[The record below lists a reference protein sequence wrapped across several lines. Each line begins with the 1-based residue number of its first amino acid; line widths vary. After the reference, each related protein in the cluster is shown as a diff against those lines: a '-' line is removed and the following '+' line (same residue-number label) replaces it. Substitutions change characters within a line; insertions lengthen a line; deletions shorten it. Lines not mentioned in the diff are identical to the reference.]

1 MAGKKFAPFSIG
13 QVTAVTMDFDAPYCL
28 VHAEGRTRFAPGAIV
43 RSWLLDEVP
52 PPAAHPVLSMVPY
65 SQLRERGYECHD
77 DNEPI
82 VSLVP
87 TEYCDVD
94 LASFADVHA
103 DVRVE
108 SEPVYTPGDEEF
120 AARVERV
127 IREEIR
133 RGEGS
138 NFLISRRCDVTIG
151 DFGPR
156 VAHTIFARLARN
168 EFGAYLTFCFFDGER
183 YYLGASPER
192 HLTYRN
198 GTVTMNPICGTLPRA
213 ALQKRSDL
221 IEFLSDPKEVNE
233 LFQVVDEELKM
244 MSRICGEGGVV
255 KGPYLKEMSA
265 LVHTEYVLEGSAT
278 VSPLEAFR
286 ESMFAA
292 TMVGSPLENA
302 ARVIRR
308 HESESRGYYSSALLI
323 RGLADDG
330 QEWLDSAITIR
341 TMTVGSDGHA
351 VIRSGAS
358 IVRDSVPE
366 KECQEVRTKAQGML
380 KAIATAEPPGR
391 FLDAFV
397 DDKVT
402 EVLLGRNRYLS
413 RFWINRQSDDRYAA
427 PELIGRS
434 VLIVDNEDQFTEM
447 LKHILEHLGLKVTM
461 RDYRDRGIELTGFD
475 LVLVGPGPGD
485 PNATDHPK
493 IAQLHRIVG
502 DLLESG
508 TPFLAVCLGHQILCR
523 LLGMRVRPVDPP
535 LQGVQETVDLFGRS
549 EPVGFYNTF
558 FADAPATA
566 PDGVTVAA
574 EPDGRVVAL
583 RSERFTSFQF
593 HVESV
598 LTTNCITIL
607 REALVGLLKR

>member
-1 MAGKKFAPFSIG
+1 MSP
-13 QVTAVTMDFDAPYCL
+13 DFVGPYCL
-28 VHAEGRTRFAPGAIV
+28 IHSEGKVTYARGEAV
-43 RSWLLDEVP
+43 RSWSLAEVP
-52 PPAAHPVLSMVPY
+52 RPATHPVLTMVPY
-65 SQLRERGYECHD
+65 AQLRERGYVCHD
-77 DNEPI
+77 DNEPLI
-82 VSLVP
+82 SLVP
-87 TEYCDVD
+87 SEFREVE
-94 LASFADVHA
+94 LESFADAHA
-103 DVRVE
+103 DVRVV
-108 SEPVYTPGDEEF
+108 SDPVHTPGDEEF
-120 AARVERV
+120 AARIDRV
-127 IREEIR
+127 IKEEIQ

-151 DFGPR
+151 DFGPD

-168 EFGAYLTFCFFDGER
+168 EIGAYLTFCFFDGER
-183 YYLGASPER
+183 YFIGSSPER
-192 HLTYRN
+192 HLTYRR

-213 ALQKRSDL
+213 ALQKRADL
-221 IEFLSDPKEVNE
+221 IEFLSDRKEVNE

-255 KGPYLKEMSA
+255 HGPYLKEMSA

-278 VSPLEAFR
+278 MSPLDAFR

-302 ARVIRR
+302 ARVIHR
-308 HESESRGYYSSALLI
+308 HESESRGYYSSALMI
-323 RGLADDG
+323 RGLEDDG

-341 TMTVGSDGHA
+341 TMAVDTDGHA

-358 IVRDSVPE
+358 VVRDSVPA
-366 KECQEVRTKAQGML
+366 KECREVRTKAEGLL
-380 KAIATAEPPGR
+380 KAITTAEPPGP
-391 FLDAFV
+391 FLDRFV
-397 DDKVT
+397 DDKVM
-402 EVLLGRNRYLS
+402 EVLNSRNRYLS
-413 RFWINRQSDDRYAA
+413 RFWINRQFDDRYAA

-461 RDYRDRGIELTGFD
+461 RDYRESGIGLTGYD

-485 PNATDHPK
+485 PNQLDDPK

-502 DLLESG
+502 ELMAAG

-523 LLGMRVRPVDPP
+523 LLGMTVHPVDPP
-535 LQGVQETVDLFGRS
+535 LQGVQETVDLFGRA

-558 FADAPATA
+558 FADAPAEA
-566 PDGVTVAA
+566 PAGVTIAV

-583 RSERFTSFQF
+583 RSEGFTSFQF

-607 REALVGLLKR
+607 REALLWLLT